1 MIEMKYDEEKNNLKL
16 PKNIRQVGKPGEKI
30 KIYVEDYVITYI
42 NQIARES
49 ADQQRLAVLLGRLGK
64 NKEDTVA
71 FIDGAVEAKNV
82 VVQEDQVVF
91 TSEIWTQ
98 IYDEIGQYFHNTEIV
113 GWFLTRPG
121 KSLGINDQIT
131 KIHVDNFP
139 GVDKALFIVDPLDND
154 EAFYIYD
161 QGNLVR
167 QDGYYIY
174 YDRNEDMQNIWW
186 IINPEKAAKPQKA
199 MHF

>member
-161 QGNLVR
+161 QGNLSR
-167 QDGYYIY
+167 GTSGL
-174 YDRNEDMQNIWW
+174 R
-186 IINPEKAAKPQKA
+186 KTR
-199 MHF
+199 

>member
-174 YDRNEDMQNIWW
+174 YDRNEDMQNY
-186 IINPEKAAKPQKA
+186 
-199 MHF
+199 MVDH